1 MIATIDLHEL
11 TRKEAEAVL
20 NIRLNAMD
28 KQVREVVV
36 IHGYHN
42 GIKLRGFV
50 RNVYVHPRILTKLV
64 SANPGETI
72 FQLKRK

>member
-42 GIKLRGFV
+42 GIKLRVFV
-50 RNVYVHPRILTKLV
+50 RNLHVHARIRTKLV
-64 SANPGETI
+64 SANP
-72 FQLKRK
+72 